1 MKPPKSKPAIESGAL
16 IESASISKRPA
27 PQMKQQN
34 KKHKNAHLLAQH
46 EDNEKKYK
54 TT

>member
-27 PQMKQQN
+27 PQKTTTQ
-34 KKHKNAHLLAQH
+34 KHTIAHLLAQH
-46 EDNEKKYK
+46 EDNE
-54 TT
+54 TTKLL